1 MPIKSDCHLHTS
13 HSGDSK
19 TPMEEMIL
27 QGISKGLTMM
37 CFTEHNDF
45 NFPITELDPEGKFEC
60 DAELYF
66 KELKELQKKYADRIQ
81 LLFGIELGLQPSVI
95 NRNKVYVEAHN
106 FDFIIGSSH
115 LCNGI
120 DPSCPEFYKGRS
132 EEEAYREYFES
143 IVENILS
150 FSDFDVYGHL
160 DYVVRYGP
168 NADKEYSYVKYQD
181 ILDKI
186 LRLLIEKGKGL
197 EVNTGGLKRGM
208 RDLHPCTDIIKRY
221 KSLGGEIIT
230 VGSDA
235 HVPQYIGAY
244 FERAEAVLKEC
255 GFTYYTVF
263 EQRNPIY
270 KKIG

>member
-1 MPIKSDCHLHTS
+1 MPIQSDCHLHTS

-27 QGISKGLTMM
+27 LGISKGLTIM

-45 NFPITELDPEGKFEC
+45 EFPITDLDPEGKFEC
-60 DAELYF
+60 NADIYF
-66 KELKELQKKYADRIQ
+66 KEFRDIQKKYADRIR

-95 NRNKVYVEAHN
+95 SRNKTYVEAHG
-106 FDFIIGSSH
+106 FDFVIGSSH

-120 DPSCPEFYKGRS
+120 DPSCPEFYKGRN

-168 NADKEYSYVKYQD
+168 NADRKYSYEKYGD
-181 ILDKI
+181 ILDRI
-186 LRLLIEKGKGL
+186 LRLLVEKGKGI
-197 EVNTGGLKRGM
+197 EINTGGLKRGM
-208 RDLHPCTDIIKRY
+208 RDLHPCMDIIRRY

-235 HVPQYIGAY
+235 HIPQNIAAH
-244 FERAEAVLKEC
+244 FDRAEAVLKEC
-255 GFTYYTVF
+255 GFKYYTVF
-263 EQRNPIY
+263 EQRNPIF
-270 KKIG
+270 KKI

>member
-1 MPIKSDCHLHTS
+1 MPILSDCHLHTS

-19 TPMEEMIL
+19 APMEEMIL
-27 QGISKGLTMM
+27 QGISKGLTTM

-45 NFPITELDPEGKFEC
+45 DFPITELDPEGKFEC
-60 DAELYF
+60 DADLYR
-66 KELKELQKKYADRIQ
+66 KEFNGLQKKYADRIQ
-81 LLFGIELGLQPSVI
+81 LLLGIEIGLQPSVI
-95 NRNKVYVEAHN
+95 NRNKAYVASNE

-143 IVENILS
+143 IAENILS
-150 FSDFDVYGHL
+150 FSEFDVYGHL

-168 NADKEYSYVKYQD
+168 KADTEYSYAKYQD

-186 LRLLIEKGKGL
+186 LRLLIEKGKGI
-197 EVNTGGLKRGM
+197 EINTGGLKRGM
-208 RDLHPCTDIIKRY
+208 RELHPCTDIVKRY

-235 HVPQYIGAY
+235 HVPQNIAAY
-244 FERAEAVLKEC
+244 FERAEEVLKEC
-255 GFTYYTVF
+255 GFRYYTIF
-263 EQRNPIY
+263 EQRKPIF
-270 KKIG
+270 KKI